1 MKQLMR
7 IQIEP
12 HADLKEA
19 PRSLYRGERR
29 IDITEIVD
37 QWYGPGYRYVN
48 VRGHDN
54 SVYIL
59 RFDEIGDQWELIMF
73 CAAPAQ
79 GRQRKYHDLARSAPS
94 RQCADF

>member
-1 MKQLMR
+1 MNQPMR

-12 HADLKEA
+12 HADLRAA

-29 IDITEIVD
+29 IDLEIVD
-37 QWYGPGYRYVN
+37 QWYGPGCRYVK
-48 VRGHDN
+48 VRAHDN

-59 RFDEIGDQWELIMF
+59 RFDEICDDWELIMF

-79 GRQRKYHDLARSAPS
+79 KWQREYHDLVCSAQS
-94 RQCADF
+94 CQ

>member
-1 MKQLMR
+1 MR

-12 HADLKEA
+12 HSDLRA
-19 PRSLYRGERR
+19 SPRSLYRGERR
-29 IDITEIVD
+29 IDIIEIID
-37 QWYGPGYRYVN
+37 QWYGAGYRYVK

-59 RFDEIGDQWELIMF
+59 RFDEICDHWELIMF

-79 GRQRKYHDLARSAPS
+79 GGLNRVPLPDLPPPPARGSS
-94 RQCADF
+94 SNR